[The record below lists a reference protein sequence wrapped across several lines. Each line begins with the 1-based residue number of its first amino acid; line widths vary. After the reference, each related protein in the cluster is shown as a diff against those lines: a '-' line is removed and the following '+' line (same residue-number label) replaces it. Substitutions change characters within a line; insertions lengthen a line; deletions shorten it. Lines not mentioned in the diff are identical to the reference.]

1 MPKIHRAKIFVGQR
15 LSLLDKQEEPFYNV
29 FCRLVISNAADF
41 LLKRK
46 LVRTNKLAVKKKG
59 VFS

>member
-1 MPKIHRAKIFVGQR
+1 MPNVQRKNFVGYR
-15 LSLLDKQEEPFYNV
+15 LSLLDKQGGPFYNV

-46 LVRTNKLAVKKKG
+46 LAYTNKLAEKKKG

>member
-1 MPKIHRAKIFVGQR
+1 MPNVQRKNFVGYR
-15 LSLLDKQEEPFYNV
+15 LSLLDKQGEPFYNV

-41 LLKRK
+41 LLKMK
-46 LVRTNKLAVKKKG
+46 LVHANKLAAKKKG